1 MGPTMA
7 FGPTMVFHHGFESH
21 HGFFTM
27 GFGPIMG
34 FQYPPWVFIMGFGLS
49 MVLSWVFTMGFRS
62 PSWLLVTP
70 WLLGLSL
77 AAGQGWLAN
86 CPRPANQNIIGHHQP
101 PPQPVEDR
109 HAPLWHA
116 QSKQKTILPFCAS
129 IKAARFT
136 QLNRRWIG
144 ALRDRHRWLQFIL
157 HTLEP
162 TSGLKLKFCVPLRL
176 LILCSQDVVN
186 PWLGIEIFIFQ
197 QTSTLPFP
205 SKQSVMD
212 LTHIHHGP
220 SQLCQ
225 RVNPAS
231 GSM

>member
-1 MGPTMA
+1 MA

-27 GFGPIMG
+27 GFGHIMG
-34 FQYPPWVFIMGFGLS
+34 FHHGFS
-49 MVLSWVFTMGFRS
+49 VSTMGFHHGFWSHHGFSSWFLYGFWS
-62 PSWLLVTP
+62 PPWLLVTP
-70 WLLGLSL
+70 WLLRLCL
-77 AAGQGWLAN
+77 AAGQGWLAD

-116 QSKQKTILPFCAS
+116 WSKQKTILPFCAS

-176 LILCSQDVVN
+176 FILCSQDVVN
-186 PWLGIEIFIFQ
+186 
-197 QTSTLPFP
+197 
-205 SKQSVMD
+205 
-212 LTHIHHGP
+212 HHGWELT
-220 SQLCQ
+220 SSYSNNLLSHFHQSSL
-225 RVNPAS
+225 S
-231 GSM
+231 WI